1 MGVTVSCLKTGR
13 SLDMGYGGFDRWRS
27 KIAELYG
34 GPWWEHYQ
42 TICDAPLIGKAR
54 TDFFEKF
61 DKKTE
66 QLIQERK
73 VDIKIVDFCLQ
84 TDCGGNIN
92 YGACKN
98 ILKAIGDYTDN
109 LAYGYAAYADHD
121 WDKLKAILQDCVET
135 KSPLVWS

>member
-1 MGVTVSCLKTGR
+1 
-13 SLDMGYGGFDRWRS
+13 MGYGGFNRWRS

-34 GPWWEHYQ
+34 GPWWEHYK
-42 TICDAPLIGKAR
+42 TINDAPWLGKAR
-54 TDFFEKF
+54 EDFFKTF
-61 DKKTE
+61 DQKTE
-66 QLIQERK
+66 RLVQERK

-84 TDCGGNIN
+84 TDCGGSIN

-135 KSPLVWS
+135 KSKLVWS